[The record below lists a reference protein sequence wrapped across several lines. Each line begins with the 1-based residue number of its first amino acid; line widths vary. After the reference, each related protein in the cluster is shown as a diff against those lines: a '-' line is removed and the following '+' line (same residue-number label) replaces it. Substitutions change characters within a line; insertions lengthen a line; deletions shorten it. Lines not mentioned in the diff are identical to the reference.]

1 MRTPIVKSINPAI
14 KFEVPK
20 PSPKRLQKV
29 FKVADTTLEYKKPEI
44 IKPIAKKKRIIEFI
58 Q

>member
-1 MRTPIVKSINPAI
+1 MKTPIVKSSNPAI

-20 PSPKRLQKV
+20 PSPKRLEKV
-29 FKVADTTLEYKKPEI
+29 FKVADTMLEYKKPEI
-44 IKPIAKKKRIIEFI
+44 FNPIANKKRIIKFI

>member
-1 MRTPIVKSINPAI
+1 MKTPIVKSINPAI
-14 KFEVPK
+14 KFEVPN

-29 FKVADTTLEYKKPEI
+29 FKVTDTTLEYKKPEI
-44 IKPIAKKKRIIEFI
+44 FNPIANKKRIIKFI